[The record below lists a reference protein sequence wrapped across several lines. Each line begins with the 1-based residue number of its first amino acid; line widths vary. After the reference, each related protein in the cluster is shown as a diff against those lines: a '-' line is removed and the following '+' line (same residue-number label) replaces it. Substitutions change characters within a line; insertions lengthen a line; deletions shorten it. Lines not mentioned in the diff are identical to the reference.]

1 MVRTCS
7 TEKVFLEMRN
17 WCLGGL
23 PGDSGLDNFLS
34 MVKCS
39 LQDFVLLSNLTF
51 QKHLCLKYGFGVRNV
66 VRSGMEW
73 EGWGQE
79 VLVEKGE

>member
-1 MVRTCS
+1 MSDTYNPL
-7 TEKVFLEMRN
+7 EKEYEQTRGALK
-17 WCLGGL
+17 LI
-23 PGDSGLDNFLS
+23 S
-34 MVKCS
+34 
-39 LQDFVLLSNLTF
+39 
-51 QKHLCLKYGFGVRNV
+51 KYGFGVRNV